1 MVSINSGLVCMQLTI
16 VARFLYAFH
25 FSVLTF
31 SKLYHF
37 VCMMKFIFST
47 AREERYGWDAGT
59 GVYLYCVV
67 ILL

>member
-1 MVSINSGLVCMQLTI
+1 MPFIFQS
-16 VARFLYAFH
+16 
-25 FSVLTF
+25 F

-47 AREERYGWDAGT
+47 ARKERYGWDAGT

-67 ILL
+67 IELSLSAGLPYAYSCF